1 MRQLPLG
8 VRLRDAAR
16 FAGFLPGRNR
26 ELLEAL
32 AEPAAARVW
41 WLWGRPGSGKTHLL
55 QATCAA
61 AAEQGRTAAC
71 FDLAMD
77 GSDPVLLEGC
87 ESLDWV
93 CLDGI
98 EPIAGDERWNRALF
112 RLHTLMQ
119 DGTGRLLLASRLPPS
134 ECIFTLPDLRS
145 RLLSGAI
152 YQVHGLQD
160 ADQLRALQLR
170 AARRGLDLSAEAAQ
184 YLANRLPRDT
194 HSLFAVLDELDQ
206 AALAA
211 QRRLTVPFLREVLEQ
226 RAAPHPAD
234 APAQERDERK

>member
-1 MRQLPLG
+1 MQQLPLG

-32 AEPAAARVW
+32 AQPGAARVV
-41 WLWGRPGSGKTHLL
+41 WLWGRAGTGKTHLL

-71 FDLAMD
+71 FDMAAD
-77 GSDPVLLEGC
+77 CGNPALLEGC

-98 EPIAGDERWNRALF
+98 ERIAGDEAWNRALF

-119 DGTGRLLLASRLPPS
+119 DGTGRLLLASRLPPAQ
-134 ECIFTLPDLRS
+134 CVFTLADLRS
-145 RLLSGAI
+145 RLLSAAV

-160 ADQLRALQLR
+160 DDQLRALQLR
-170 AARRGLDLSAEAAQ
+170 AERRGLDLSAEAAQ
-184 YLANRLPRDT
+184 YLVNRLPRDT
-194 HSLFAVLDELDQ
+194 HSLFAVLDELDE

-211 QRRLTVPFLREVLEQ
+211 QRRLTVPFLRETLEQ
-226 RAAPHPAD
+226 RSAERMAVPFG
-234 APAQERDERK
+234 QERDARK